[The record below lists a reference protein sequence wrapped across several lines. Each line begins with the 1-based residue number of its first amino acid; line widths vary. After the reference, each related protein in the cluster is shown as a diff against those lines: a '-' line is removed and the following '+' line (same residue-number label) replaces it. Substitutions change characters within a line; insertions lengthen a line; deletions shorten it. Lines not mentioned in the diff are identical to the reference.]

1 MKGLLI
7 SDISRIHRFSQKG
20 GITRL
25 TKCPYCGHMVNHL
38 NRAKSNCG
46 HIERRE
52 YPKNFFPNGMIEDR
66 GKGQYLPEDW

>member
-7 SDISRIHRFSQKG
+7 SDTSRIHRFSQKG

-25 TKCPYCGHMVNHL
+25 TKCPYCGHMVDHF

-46 HIERRE
+46 HVE
-52 YPKNFFPNGMIEDR
+52 KV
-66 GKGQYLPEDW
+66 